1 MRRSF
6 RTSQIGKPD
15 SKTVDDTRTSVVL
28 FQHSN
33 ICMQESRGKRWE
45 NVYPRTD
52 NDYIQAAGLEVLLT
66 SSCFSII
73 SKCSAM
79 NVYLFYSYF
88 FNCPH
93 CSACGVPQ
101 ARKRAI
107 EALRAD
113 LAWCSF
119 PVGNSNKIYRNY
131 KCKEACCRVNCVLQD
146 LHLEV
151 PNLQHLKRWP
161 YLEIGSLQL

>member
-1 MRRSF
+1 MQRSF

-28 FQHSN
+28 FQHAN

-52 NDYIQAAGLEVLLT
+52 NDYIQVAGLEELST
-66 SSCFSII
+66 SCFSII

-88 FNCPH
+88 FQLSTLLCLWDLSCPIRDPPR
-93 CSACGVPQ
+93 AP
-101 ARKRAI
+101 AI
-107 EALRAD
+107 EAQ
-113 LAWCSF
+113 S
-119 PVGNSNKIYRNY
+119 SNHRTAM
-131 KCKEACCRVNCVLQD
+131 EFQD
-146 LHLEV
+146 VCYFLHSR
-151 PNLQHLKRWP
+151 KT
-161 YLEIGSLQL
+161 